1 MTPPGT
7 LTAPAVLRRNNVVV
21 QGHDQGLPA
30 LVFVNGFGC
39 EQSVWRSVAP
49 RFAPQRQIV
58 LFDHVGGSR
67 AQAGAYDPD
76 HYGSL
81 QAYADDLLEVCDAA
95 GVDNAILVGHSIG
108 AMIGVLAAIRWPA
121 AFHQLILL
129 NPSPCYLNDGS
140 YLGGF
145 ERHDLDAL
153 LEAMDLDYR
162 HWIHQIAPLLMGRP
176 DRPELAWELE
186 SSFKRLDP
194 SVARQFARLAF
205 DSDLRQELAQLST
218 PTTVLQCND
227 DNMVPDV
234 VGEFMQEN
242 IRNCQ
247 LLRLNTGG
255 HFPHMSEPQ
264 EVFHALRSLLHAN
277 WVETEPSALGNAF

>member
-1 MTPPGT
+1 LIPPGT
-7 LTAPAVLRRNNVVV
+7 PPAPAVLRRNNVVV
-21 QGHDQGLPA
+21 QGHDHGLPA

-39 EQSVWRSVAP
+39 DQSVWRSVAP
-49 RFAPQRQIV
+49 QFAPHRQIV
-58 LFDHVGGSR
+58 LFDHVGSVRG
-67 AQAGAYDPD
+67 QADAYDPD
-76 HYGSL
+76 RYGSL

-95 GVDNAILVGHSIG
+95 GVENAVLVGHSVG
-108 AMIGVLAAIRWPA
+108 AMIGILAAIRWPA

-129 NPSPCYLNDGS
+129 SPSPCYLNDGS

-145 ERHDLDAL
+145 GREDLDAL
-153 LEAMDLDYR
+153 LKAMDLDYP
-162 HWIHQIAPLLMGRP
+162 HWTHQIAPLLMGRP

-194 SVARQFARLAF
+194 SIARQFARLTF

-227 DNMVPDV
+227 DNMVPEV

-242 IRNCQ
+242 IKDCQ
-247 LLRLNTGG
+247 LLRLDTGG

-264 EVFHALRSLLHAN
+264 EVFHVLRSLLQSN
-277 WVETEPSALGNAF
+277 WAATEPSVLGSAF